1 MFAKYYFLVVLIG
14 LSTGERA
21 SVCQGSHPPE
31 ADIPVEQTDGQQV
44 SK

>member
-1 MFAKYYFLVVLIG
+1 MVLIG

-31 ADIPVEQTDGQQV
+31 ADVLVEQTDGQQV
-44 SK
+44 NK